1 MPLLGSR
8 IHDEAVA
15 TRRIC
20 DEHFVMW
27 AAARAEANLAYDAWC
42 AEPGRDTYAVYLAA
56 EDRADAAER
65 EYARACCRIPALAGA

>member
-8 IHDEAVA
+8 IQDEAA
-15 TRRIC
+15 ANRRIC
-20 DEHFVMW
+20 DEHFVLW
-27 AAARAEANLAYDAWC
+27 AAARAEANLAYDVWC

-65 EYARACCRIPALAGA
+65 EYALACDRTPALA